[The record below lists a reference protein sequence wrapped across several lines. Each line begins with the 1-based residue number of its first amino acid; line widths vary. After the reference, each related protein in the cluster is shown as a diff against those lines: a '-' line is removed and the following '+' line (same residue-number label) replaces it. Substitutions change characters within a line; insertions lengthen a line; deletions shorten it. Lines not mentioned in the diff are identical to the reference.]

1 MATSSVEVFSD
12 SVELKSV
19 SIQRLWK
26 AAFEDAHIALPKSA
40 PHVVERVEYS
50 EGSSFQPGSVRTVH
64 FHKSMYALICHFLI
78 PYYFI

>member
-1 MATSSVEVFSD
+1 MAASSVEVFSD

-19 SIQRLWK
+19 SIQRVWT
-26 AAFEDAHIALPKSA
+26 AAFEDAHIALPKVV

-64 FHKSMYALICHFLI
+64 FHKSMYICIYHFLT
-78 PYYFI
+78 P